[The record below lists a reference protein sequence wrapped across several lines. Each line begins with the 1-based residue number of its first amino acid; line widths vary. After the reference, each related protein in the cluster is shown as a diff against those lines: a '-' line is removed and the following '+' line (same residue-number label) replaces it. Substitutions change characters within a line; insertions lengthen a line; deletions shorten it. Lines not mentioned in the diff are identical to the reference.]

1 MLVAAILIFAHC
13 SLTTA
18 AEAIVLGDEQTDEY
32 MPLLDDKRIAL
43 FANHSAMVKGEHL
56 LELLLRNGEHVTV
69 LYTPEH
75 GIPYVR
81 EAIRAG
87 KSAREIRSMWRRDVE
102 SFIEKSKPYLLYERK
117 ER

>member
-1 MLVAAILIFAHC
+1 MESREKTIIRTSIIGIAANLF
-13 SLTTA
+13 LA
-18 AEAIVLGDEQTDEY
+18 AVKAVN
-32 MPLLDDKRIAL
+32 AL

>member
-1 MLVAAILIFAHC
+1 MLAAAILIFAHC
-13 SLTTA
+13 SLCQSFSHGERRTPS
-18 AEAIVLGDEQTDEY
+18 G
-32 MPLLDDKRIAL
+32 IAPEEWGACDGSL
-43 FANHSAMVKGEHL
+43 H
-56 LELLLRNGEHVTV
+56 
-69 LYTPEH
+69 TPEH

>member
-1 MLVAAILIFAHC
+1 MESGQIQRQLYWGRAVGRCHLPPCVQQI
-13 SLTTA
+13 
-18 AEAIVLGDEQTDEY
+18 Y
-32 MPLLDDKRIAL
+32 MPLLDGKRIAL

-87 KSAREIRSMWRRDVE
+87 KSAREIRSIWRRDVE

>member
-1 MLVAAILIFAHC
+1 M
-13 SLTTA
+13 
-18 AEAIVLGDEQTDEY
+18 
-32 MPLLDDKRIAL
+32 
-43 FANHSAMVKGEHL
+43 
-56 LELLLRNGEHVTV
+56 TV